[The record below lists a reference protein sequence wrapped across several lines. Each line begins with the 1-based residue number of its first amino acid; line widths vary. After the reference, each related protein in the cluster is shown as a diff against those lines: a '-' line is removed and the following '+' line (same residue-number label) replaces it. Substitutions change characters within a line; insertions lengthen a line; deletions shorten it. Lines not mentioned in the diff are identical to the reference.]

1 MALSDGN
8 IVESRSLKTL
18 RMSGMESGSFLL
30 RKLFATKTS
39 SGTSCGPSLVLLLE
53 AASDSSSVS
62 SLKGWA

>member
-39 SGTSCGPSLVLLLE
+39 SGTSCMCDVMTLLTPAPWL
-53 AASDSSSVS
+53 ALAGVKPTGS
-62 SLKGWA
+62 